1 MRFHL
6 FPFRTEKLSSLT
18 PMVLRFSRGRVG
30 SRLFK
35 PDPKGSGFLFAYCRA
50 KNGGQPECCPP
61 LTPFSPLLRLRHE
74 WFEFFGGVLLYK
86 DSNFPPPANF
96 SLIN

>member
-1 MRFHL
+1 M
-6 FPFRTEKLSSLT
+6 LS
-18 PMVLRFSRGRVG
+18 
-30 SRLFK
+30 
-35 PDPKGSGFLFAYCRA
+35 
-50 KNGGQPECCPP
+50 P